1 MKVGDD
7 GTVSLREG
15 ERVNVEYIVSN
26 HFVGETIEIK
36 LLRNGKVCLSLYS
49 HHSFLT
55 LSFPTL
61 YTLNILLF
69 SPCIFRIYYT
79 SDIVYFI

>member
-36 LLRNGKVCLSLYS
+36 LLRNGKVCLSVLSSLVPDILIPNLVNSEYTDILILYVQ
-49 HHSFLT
+49 
-55 LSFPTL
+55 
-61 YTLNILLF
+61 NIL
-69 SPCIFRIYYT
+69 
-79 SDIVYFI
+79 YF